1 VWGGAD
7 ERSHRNVPVSPASH
21 VPLYPVFPDPFGE
34 GVLEGRRERRG
45 GEAPKVR
52 HEATHGPVAG
62 ELDTDGQG
70 VARLGAFDV
79 ARPRL
84 AAPHLRD
91 GFVVRALL
99 TDLPDLLP
107 LRPLLLKARLVC

>member
-45 GEAPKVR
+45 GEAPKEYGTRQLTAQSRVNSIRTVR
-52 HEATHGPVAG
+52 VS
-62 ELDTDGQG
+62 
-70 VARLGAFDV
+70 LG
-79 ARPRL
+79 L
-84 AAPHLRD
+84 APS
-91 GFVVRALL
+91 
-99 TDLPDLLP
+99 T
-107 LRPLLLKARLVC
+107 